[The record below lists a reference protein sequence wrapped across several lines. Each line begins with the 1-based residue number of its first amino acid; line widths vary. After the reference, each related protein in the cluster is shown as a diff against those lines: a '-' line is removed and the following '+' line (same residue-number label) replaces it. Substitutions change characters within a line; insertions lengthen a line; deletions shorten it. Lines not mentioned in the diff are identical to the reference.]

1 MAGEPCNKSSILPLS
16 CDNPGEFIMTLKMLS
31 LAAAVALAPVA
42 AFAQA
47 SNTASVNES
56 RSPVG
61 VYKRIAPQPNNSNV
75 ASGTPARDGCV
86 NVPGEAHN
94 SADCSKI
101 DASDYNTAR
110 NQFSTDLSGRP
121 TGATENAERNARIL
135 SGQSL
140 D

>member
-1 MAGEPCNKSSILPLS
+1 MS
-16 CDNPGEFIMTLKMLS
+16 LKLIA
-31 LAAAVALAPVA
+31 LAAAVALVPAA

-47 SNTASVNES
+47 SNTASANES
-56 RSPVG
+56 KAAFG
-61 VYKRIAPQPNNSNV
+61 VYKRIAPQPNNSNI

-101 DASDYNTAR
+101 DASDYNTAK
-110 NQFSTDLSGRP
+110 NEFSRDLSGRP
-121 TGATENAERNARIL
+121 TGATENAARNARIL